1 MKNESLTVFVESIAN
16 FFKTHT
22 KTEVDI
28 GTPFLIDN
36 INKYLSDYT
45 GIISISGNHKGSV
58 FFTMPSRMAIHLLS
72 EMGLMSTQDE
82 KLMDLVGEVCNTV
95 AGNARREFGD
105 QFILSVPIM
114 FKGETEN
121 IKVHDVASIYII
133 PVVWQG
139 IKSHLII
146 NLNGE

>member
-1 MKNESLTVFVESIAN
+1 MNNESLTVFVESIAN

-22 KTEVDI
+22 KAEVDI
-28 GTPFLIDN
+28 GAPFLIDD

-58 FFTMPSRMAIHLLS
+58 FFSMPRRMAIYLLS

-114 FKGETEN
+114 FKGKTQS
-121 IKVHDVASIYII
+121 IKVYDIASIYII